1 MRKPSGARTP
11 PALAEWSFN
20 FSLVPRSKLKLH
32 VAKASGVLAWLIFG
46 SLCSRQT
53 VRIGTLLSISL
64 VCIAP
69 ARAELSQKQARK
81 AIAKAAGF
89 ALPSS
94 AVRVER
100 IVSSGATSAEVAT
113 QLELVFR
120 LARDEK
126 GLWQLRELR
135 TGEAQW
141 EEVETIAQAA
151 KLYLQPNNCNPADEF
166 GRVKS
171 DATLTIKRARCL
183 VADLFTVTLPSD
195 AVRIKDLSALNL
207 GPQPSALA
215 VSLVQVDFRLA
226 KDATG
231 WRVVEFHS
239 GNRAWV
245 NLDSV
250 PASINS
256 LKRAK
261 TTERMNTIVA
271 ALELFRKE
279 RGSFVISDQYS
290 VLVDNLHPRYLT
302 RVIRLDSWQRPYRY
316 QGERDHFTLRSLGPD
331 GKENTADDIV
341 VSSSTPQ

>member
-1 MRKPSGARTP
+1 M
-11 PALAEWSFN
+11 
-20 FSLVPRSKLKLH
+20 KLH
-32 VAKASGVLAWLIFG
+32 LAKASGVMAWPIFD

-53 VRIGTLLSISL
+53 VRIGTLLSIYLLSFT
-64 VCIAP
+64 P
-69 ARAELSQKQARK
+69 ARAELSQKEARK
-81 AIAKAAGF
+81 AITKAAGL
-89 ALPSS
+89 ALPSRD
-94 AVRVER
+94 VHIER
-100 IVSSGATSAEVAT
+100 IVSSSAASAEVT
-113 QLELVFR
+113 TRLELVFR

-126 GLWQLRELR
+126 GLWQIRELR

-141 EEVETIAQAA
+141 EDVETIAQAA
-151 KLYLQPNNCNPADEF
+151 KLDLQPNNCSRADEF
-166 GRVKS
+166 GRVKADS
-171 DATLTIKRARCL
+171 ALSIKRARCL

-195 AVRIKDLSALNL
+195 SVRIKELSAFNL

-226 KDATG
+226 KDSTG

-261 TTERMNTIVA
+261 TTEQMNTIVA
-271 ALELFRKE
+271 ALEFFRKE
-279 RGSFVISDQYS
+279 RSFFVISEQYS

-302 RVIRLDSWQRPYRY
+302 RVIRLDSWQHPYRY
-316 QGERDHFTLRSLGPD
+316 QGERDHFTLRSAGPD
-331 GKENTADDIV
+331 AKTNTADDIV
-341 VSSSTPQ
+341 VSRSTPQ